1 MGIQSH
7 LFFFYFTESVFL
19 VLIHFLTDLLF
30 LRLYVIVQWN
40 NFKNINLNMVQEG
53 CHFSVSCCVKY

>member
-7 LFFFYFTESVFL
+7 LFFFTSITVFL

-30 LRLYVIVQWN
+30 LRLYVIVRW

>member
-1 MGIQSH
+1 MGIESH
-7 LFFFYFTESVFL
+7 LFFFTSITVFL

-40 NFKNINLNMVQEG
+40 NFKNINLTWYKKDAISQLVAA
-53 CHFSVSCCVKY
+53 